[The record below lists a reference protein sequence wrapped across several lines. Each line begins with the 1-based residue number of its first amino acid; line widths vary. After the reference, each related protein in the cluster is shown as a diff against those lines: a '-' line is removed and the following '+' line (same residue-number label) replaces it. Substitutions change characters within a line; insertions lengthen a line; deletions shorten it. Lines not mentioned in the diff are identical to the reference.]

1 MQFVFLFF
9 DLEFWRTI
17 QVQLQDALL
26 ETIKWTNFL

>member
-9 DLEFWRTI
+9 DLEFCRTI

-26 ETIKWTNFL
+26 ETIK